1 MTNDFRHGRRFL
13 GPVAVLALA
22 LTLCL
27 PNCALAM
34 KQAVL
39 LLQWLPQAQFAG
51 YYVAQDKGFYR
62 EAGVDLKIRAGGPD
76 TLASRELAEGEVE
89 FATMFLAT
97 GVQRRAE
104 GMPIV
109 HLAQIVQR
117 SALML
122 VARKDSGIVSPRD
135 LGGRRVSIWDNEFQ
149 LQPMALFQRLGV
161 IPELV
166 PQGSTVNLFLRGG
179 VAAVSAM
186 WYNEYHTLLASGL
199 DPSELTVFSFSDLEL
214 NYPEDGIYCLQ
225 TTWDEDPEM
234 CRAVVA
240 ATLRGWRYAFDNP
253 EEALEIMLSRMR
265 EARVPANRAH
275 QRWMLARMRD
285 IVMPAGN
292 RRGGGEARMGKLD
305 RLGYQRMA
313 AALLERGLIPFA
325 PTYERFAREA
335 TP

>member
-1 MTNDFRHGRRFL
+1 MLNDSTHRRRFS
-13 GPVAVLALA
+13 GPAALLALA
-22 LTLCL
+22 LVLCL
-27 PNCALAM
+27 PGRALAL
-34 KQAVL
+34 KQATL

-51 YYVAQDKGFYR
+51 YYVAREKGFYR
-62 EAGVDLKIRAGGPD
+62 EAGVDLEIRAGGPD

-97 GVQRRAE
+97 GIQRRAE

-117 SALML
+117 SALMI
-122 VARKDSGIVSPRD
+122 VARKDSGITSPRD
-135 LGGRRVSIWDNEFQ
+135 LDGKRVSLWDNEFQ
-149 LQPMALFQRLGV
+149 LQPQALFQRLG
-161 IPELV
+161 IAPELV
-166 PQGSTVNLFLRGG
+166 PQGGTVNLFLRGG
-179 VAAVSAM
+179 VTALSAM

-199 DPSELTVFSFSDLEL
+199 DPSELTVFSFADYEL
-214 NYPEDGIYCLQ
+214 NFPEDGIYCLQ

-253 EEALEIMLSRMR
+253 EEALDIVLAHMR
-265 EARVPANRAH
+265 EARIPACRAH

-292 RRGGGEARMGKLD
+292 RRDDGLSRMGRLD

-313 AALLERGLIPFA
+313 SALLEQGHIPFA

>member
-1 MTNDFRHGRRFL
+1 MFF
-13 GPVAVLALA
+13 GPAAVLALI

-27 PNCALAM
+27 PDDVLALKKA
-34 KQAVL
+34 AL

-51 YYVAQDKGFYR
+51 YYVALDKGFYR
-62 EAGVDLKIRAGGPD
+62 EAGVDLEVRAGGPD

-122 VARKDSGIVSPRD
+122 VARKDSGIASPRD
-135 LGGRRVSIWDNEFQ
+135 LDGRRVSIWDNEFQ
-149 LQPMALFQRLGV
+149 LQPTALFQRLGV
-161 IPELV
+161 IPEFV

-199 DPSELTVFSFSDLEL
+199 DPSELTVFFFSDQEL
-214 NYPEDGIYCLQ
+214 NFPEDGIYCLQ

-253 EEALEIMLSRMR
+253 EEALGIVLSRMR

-285 IVMPAGN
+285 IVMSAGN

-305 RLGYQRMA
+305 RLGYQRTA
-313 AALLERGLIPFA
+313 AVLLERGLIPFA